1 MQSLY
6 WVLTWACHRKCAH
19 CYDDRF
25 RPYVRGALTDVVA
38 EGQSAYDRVLANLPD
53 DMSWTDAA
61 GKRQPTLIV
70 LAGGELLIDGV
81 REALF
86 YPVLEAIRRRWPDA
100 PPRLSVQTTG
110 DILEPD
116 HIDAM
121 LSRGVTTIA
130 IASID
135 DYHVGMKGERKFRF
149 MDKVRAMMA
158 EKGVREVSLGGGKSE
173 KLKSPDPAARPLN
186 GEPTFLFFGAQPDL
200 WIGELWPRGRAWANG
215 LSNAGYETN
224 FCARWSGGKNFLKL
238 HQAGSEIAIEPDGS
252 IYPCCLKTR
261 APLGSLAE
269 ERLEDILESVA
280 TLPAIQALNAGD
292 PEGMGLAQGWSR
304 EMFRDKSV
312 ALDGKGRKVA
322 NACLGCDRYFEAHLG
337 AELKALREQRLT
349 KKKPRRRHFKSGLRG
364 SWSAVRSG
372 ERVPPSLQTSS

>member
-6 WVLTWACHRKCAH
+6 WVLTWACHRKCVH

-38 EGQSAYDRVLANLPD
+38 EGQRAYEAILANLPD

-61 GKRQPTLIV
+61 GVRQPTLIV

-81 REALF
+81 REELF
-86 YPVLEAIRRRWPDA
+86 YPVLEAIQRRWPDA

-110 DILEPD
+110 DILEPE

-149 MDKVRAMMA
+149 MDKIRAMMA

-173 KLKSPDPAARPLN
+173 KLKAPDPAARPRG
-186 GEPTFLFFGAQPDL
+186 GEPTFLFFGAQEDL

-215 LSNAGYETN
+215 LSNADYQTN
-224 FCARWSGGKNFLKL
+224 FCARWSGAKNFLKM
-238 HQAGSEIAIEPDGS
+238 HKAGSEIAIEPDGS

-261 APLGSLAE
+261 SPLGSLAE
-269 ERLEDILESVA
+269 ESLSSIIESVA
-280 TLPAIQALNAGD
+280 SLPAIQALNAGD
-292 PEGMGLAQGWSR
+292 PEGMGLATGWGREDFKSR
-304 EMFRDKSV
+304 ST
-312 ALDGKGRKVA
+312 ATDGKGRGVS
-322 NACLGCDRYFEAHLG
+322 NACLGCDRYFEEHLG
-337 AELKALREQRLT
+337 ADLKALRTARLA
-349 KKKPRRRHFKSGLRG
+349 KKKAAQAAL
-364 SWSAVRSG
+364 
-372 ERVPPSLQTSS
+372 